1 MRIQVTLTVPEG
13 KRPIAEGIAARTDV
27 KKAFRH
33 GKILLKGETTVSA
46 ICEELGG
53 KPLRISGR
61 VTPRGTKSS
70 KEMEEVWHCVIIEK
84 GSLRDI
90 DGEVEQGVSPLKK
103 GDIII

>member
-13 KRPIAEGIAARTDV
+13 KRLIGEGIAARTDV

-33 GKILLKGETTVSA
+33 GKILLKGGTTVSA

-70 KEMEEVWHCVIIEK
+70 KEMEEVCVIIEK

-90 DGEVEQGVSPLKK
+90 DGEVEQGVSTLKK

>member
-1 MRIQVTLTVPEG
+1 
-13 KRPIAEGIAARTDV
+13 V

-70 KEMEEVWHCVIIEK
+70 KEMKEVCVIIEK
-84 GSLRDI
+84 GSLRNI
-90 DGEVEQGVSPLKK
+90 DGEVEQGVSTLKK